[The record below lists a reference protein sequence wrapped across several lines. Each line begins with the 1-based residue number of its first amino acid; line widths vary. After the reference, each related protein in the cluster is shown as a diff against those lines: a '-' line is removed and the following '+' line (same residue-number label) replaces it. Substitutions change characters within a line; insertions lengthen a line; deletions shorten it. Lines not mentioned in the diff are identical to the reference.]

1 MRKTTGKFTSG
12 VALACAA
19 LWAGGLAAQ
28 TAEPLKL
35 GMATSKTGP
44 WVSLANTNEISAQ
57 IAVDEINA
65 KGGINGHKLELSVFD
80 TAGDPKQA
88 ALAVRRFVDE
98 DALAIVGPFSSS
110 EVRVS
115 FPAGE
120 RAGIA
125 QMSMSSSAPGLAKGF
140 SYGFRNTVDEGRVI
154 VQVMAAL
161 KDKGVPMQT
170 AAIAYATDDTVSKS
184 VGTNVLPPV
193 FAQANLPVNATV
205 DFQHKAFDLSSQ
217 VSQLAAAKPDLLDLG
232 APPEGA
238 ANLAKEL
245 RRQGVETRIVG
256 GTTFADPDL
265 PVRMD
270 GAGENTTIGT
280 TFYSDYNDVTR
291 AFAAEFAKRVRAVG
305 IERTEPNQ
313 MDASSYDIVYLYAEA
328 MRAANV
334 TGAKAALGKERTA
347 IRDALIAAKQFDVLE
362 GPIYFDQDHDAIK
375 PIYVL
380 EARNQQWTLMD
391 RRLPQE

>member
-1 MRKTTGKFTSG
+1 MTKTTSTAVRKL
-12 VALACAA
+12 ALAFTLLCT
-19 LWAGGLAAQ
+19 AGMAQ
-28 TAEPLKL
+28 SADTLKL

-65 KGGINGHKLELSVFD
+65 QGGINGRKLELSVFD

-98 DALAIVGPFSSS
+98 GALAIVGPFSSS
-110 EVRVS
+110 EVRVA

-154 VQVMAAL
+154 VQVMESL
-161 KDKGVPMQT
+161 RDKGLPMQS
-170 AAIAYATDDTVSKS
+170 AAIAWATDDTVSKS
-184 VGTNVLPPV
+184 VGTNVFPPLL
-193 FAQANLPVNATV
+193 AQANVPVSATV

-217 VSQLAAAKPDLLDLG
+217 VSRLAAAKPDIVGLG

-238 ANLAKEL
+238 VNLAKEL
-245 RRQGVETRIVG
+245 RRQGVQTRLIG

-265 PVRMD
+265 PMRMD

-280 TFYSDYNDVTR
+280 TFYGDFNDTTR
-291 AFAAEFAKRVRAVG
+291 AFVAEFAKRARAAG
-305 IERTEPNQ
+305 IERTDPNQ
-313 MDASSYDIVYLYAEA
+313 MDASSYDIVYMYASA
-328 MRAANV
+328 MRKANV
-334 TGAKAALGKERTA
+334 TGEKNALAKERAA
-347 IRDALIAAKQFDVLE
+347 IRERKNLMCWKGRFTLTRITTPSSPFTYWRAKIAN
-362 GPIYFDQDHDAIK
+362 G
-375 PIYVL
+375 
-380 EARNQQWTLMD
+380 R
-391 RRLPQE
+391 

>member
-1 MRKTTGKFTSG
+1 MTKKTSLFPSG
-12 VALACAA
+12 LALTCA
-19 LWAGGLAAQ
+19 LLCAGAAAQ
-28 TAEPLKL
+28 TSDTLKL

-65 KGGINGHKLELSVFD
+65 KGGVNGRKLSLSVFD

-110 EVRVS
+110 EVRVA

-161 KDKGVPMQT
+161 ADKKLPMQT

-193 FAQANLPVNATV
+193 FKQANLPVKATV

-217 VSQLAAAKPDLLDLG
+217 VSQLAAVKPDILGLG

-238 ANLAKEL
+238 VNLAKEL
-245 RRQGVETRIVG
+245 RRQGVQTRMVG

-265 PVRMD
+265 PMRMD
-270 GAGENTTIGT
+270 GAGETTTIGT

-291 AFAAEFAKRVRAVG
+291 AFAAEFAKRARAAG

-328 MRAANV
+328 MRQANV
-334 TGAKAALGKERTA
+334 TGAKNALTKERTA
-347 IRDALIAAKQFDVLE
+347 IRDALVSTAQFDVLE
-362 GPIYFDQDHDAIK
+362 GPIYFDKDHDAIK

-380 EARNQQWTLMD
+380 ETRNRQWTLMD
-391 RRLPQE
+391 RRLPKE